1 MNFVPPLA
9 GSVNLAM
16 GLVIAA
22 VAIGVTVRAALLARQ
37 GKQIF
42 PHRWAVR
49 PIGPCADCS
58 ATSILPTISP
68 MKFSLLAIAVGLV
81 IPICLFARNQKDESQ
96 MSSTSFVVLKDDNG
110 KPVRN
115 AAVVLHPVGKH
126 DKQAKNGFELK
137 TDADG
142 KTYFDGIPY
151 GLLRVQVIAHGFQ
164 TFGSDYQINQPKQ
177 EITIRLKQPQNQYS
191 IYDKPAASNTGTNTG
206 GTNGTSSGTPPP
218 PDKQ

>member
-1 MNFVPPLA
+1 MKLSRPL
-9 GSVNLAM
+9 LTI
-16 GLVIAA
+16 LV
-22 VAIGVTVRAALLARQ
+22 LL
-37 GKQIF
+37 
-42 PHRWAVR
+42 VV
-49 PIGPCADCS
+49 
-58 ATSILPTISP
+58 SIS
-68 MKFSLLAIAVGLV
+68 
-81 IPICLFARNQKDESQ
+81 LFARNQKDESQ

-126 DKQAKNGFELK
+126 DKQGKSGFELK

-142 KTYFDGIPY
+142 KTYFDGIPF

-164 TFGSDYQINQPKQ
+164 TFGSDYQINQPNQ

-191 IYDKPAASNTGTNTG
+191 IYEKHDGSSTGTNTG
-206 GTNGTSSGTPPP
+206 GTNGTTGSTPPP